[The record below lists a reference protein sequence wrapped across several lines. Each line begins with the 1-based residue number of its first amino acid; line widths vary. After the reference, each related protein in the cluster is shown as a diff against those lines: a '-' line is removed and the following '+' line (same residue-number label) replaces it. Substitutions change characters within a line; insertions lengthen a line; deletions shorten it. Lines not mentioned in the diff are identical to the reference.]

1 MPRFILLIKA
11 SQQAESNI
19 TSPETFKDVA
29 TFNEELNAAGVLL
42 GGEGLRPTAVDG
54 YRINYSSASPA
65 EVNKGPFNVEGE
77 SHVSGWWIL
86 KTKDAEEAL
95 RWAKKIRF
103 KNGEVMMRRIAEMQD
118 FGDIN
123 MPEDLKERE
132 RKLREE
138 VEENAKGEEA
148 K

>member
-11 SQQAESNI
+11 SQQAESNVA
-19 TSPETFKDVA
+19 SPETFKDIA
-29 TFNEELNAAGVLL
+29 AFNEEMNAAGVLL
-42 GGEGLRPTAVDG
+42 GGEGLRPTVHG
-54 YRINYSSASPA
+54 YRIKYSSASPA
-65 EVNKGPFNVEGE
+65 EVTKGPFDVEGE

-86 KTKDAEEAL
+86 KTEDAEEAL
-95 RWAKKIRF
+95 SWAKKIPF
-103 KNGEVMMRRIAEMQD
+103 KDGEVTMRRLAEMED

-138 VEENAKGEEA
+138 VEENAKGEEV